1 MKKNIIFFIIFS
13 FAKGIVFLVPLFLA
27 DLLTKNDFGIL
38 EYALAGVGMLL
49 NAIINFGVP
58 GAYPYFILK
67 KKNTE
72 IKEGFSLHP
81 LWLSFYFI
89 LNQIIYF
96 TTDFYDIA
104 IYMAINISFIVAN
117 QLFYSIQLKSNEK
130 IRKAVFLDA
139 GLYILL
145 GLFVLSFFLD
155 LMSLTIKNI
164 SLGIFIYGLLYIVVA
179 LVNFIKVKKDEIF
192 SKYKKIVRFSFHL
205 LISSVFLFLLT
216 VSGRVLAKHF
226 FGYEEA
232 GIYGFYYRLAA
243 IIVMIYQVASI
254 RYFKELYTIDL
265 KKLDNYFSLFFTFIF
280 TFSLTV
286 YLISPYIVPYFSQ
299 YYVDTIK
306 ENNIL
311 FFIIFSQMTMWI
323 GTALNSSIIDREGLA
338 KKSNMYFFA
347 LFILSIPTIF
357 ILKPIITL
365 ELMSFGIYSLFF
377 ITNMIQYF
385 TLYRKKIIFKRSSLI
400 LICIYSISCIIMLL
414 L

>member
-1 MKKNIIFFIIFS
+1 MIIFS

-49 NAIINFGVP
+49 NAVINFGVP

-72 IKEGFSLHP
+72 IKEGFFLHP

-117 QLFYSIQLKSNEK
+117 QLFYSIQLKSDEK
-130 IRKAVFLDA
+130 IHKAVFLDA

-155 LMSLTIKNI
+155 LLSLTIKNI
-164 SLGIFIYGLLYIVVA
+164 SLGIFIYGLLYIVIA

-232 GIYGFYYRLAA
+232 GFYGFYYRLAA
-243 IIVMIYQVASI
+243 IVVMIYQVASI

-265 KKLDNYFSLFFTFIF
+265 KKLDNYFSLFFIFIF

-299 YYVDTIK
+299 YYLDTIK

-338 KKSNMYFFA
+338 KKSNMYFLG

-357 ILKPIITL
+357 ILKPLITL

-400 LICIYSISCIIMLL
+400 LTCIYSISCIIMVLL
-414 L
+414 

>member
-117 QLFYSIQLKSNEK
+117 QLFYSIKLKSNEK
-130 IRKAVFLDA
+130 IHSAVFLDA
-139 GLYILL
+139 GLYVLL
-145 GLFVLSFFLD
+145 GLFVLGFFLD
-155 LMSLTIKNI
+155 LLILSIKNI

-192 SKYKKIVRFSFHL
+192 SKYKKIVRFSIHL
-205 LISSVFLFLLT
+205 LISSIFLFLLT
-216 VSGRVLAKHF
+216 VSGRVLAKNF

-243 IIVMIYQVASI
+243 ITVMIYQVASI
-254 RYFKELYTIDL
+254 RYFKELYTINL
-265 KKLDNYFSLFFTFIF
+265 KKLDNYFSLFFIFIF

-286 YLISPYIVPYFSQ
+286 YLISPYVVPYFSQ

-338 KKSNMYFFA
+338 KKSNIYFFG
-347 LFILSIPTIF
+347 LFILSILIIF
-357 ILKPIITL
+357 ILKPLITL

-377 ITNMIQYF
+377 VTNMVQYF
-385 TLYRKKIIFKRSSLI
+385 TLYKKKIIFKRSSLI

>member
-1 MKKNIIFFIIFS
+1 
-13 FAKGIVFLVPLFLA
+13 
-27 DLLTKNDFGIL
+27 
-38 EYALAGVGMLL
+38 
-49 NAIINFGVP
+49 
-58 GAYPYFILK
+58 
-67 KKNTE
+67 
-72 IKEGFSLHP
+72 
-81 LWLSFYFI
+81 
-89 LNQIIYF
+89 
-96 TTDFYDIA
+96 
-104 IYMAINISFIVAN
+104 MAINISFIVAN

-130 IRKAVFLDA
+130 IHSAVFLDA
-139 GLYILL
+139 GLYVLL
-145 GLFVLSFFLD
+145 GLFVLGFFLD
-155 LMSLTIKNI
+155 LLILSIKNI

-254 RYFKELYTIDL
+254 RYFKELYTINL
-265 KKLDNYFSLFFTFIF
+265 KKLDNYFSLFFIFIF

-286 YLISPYIVPYFSQ
+286 YLISPYVVPYFSQ

-338 KKSNMYFFA
+338 KKSNIYFFG
-347 LFILSIPTIF
+347 LFILSILIIF
-357 ILKPIITL
+357 ILKPLITL

-377 ITNMIQYF
+377 ITNMVQYF
-385 TLYRKKIIFKRSSLI
+385 TLYKKKIIFKRSSLI